1 MKRRLLCLTLLTP
14 IFFGLSGCAS
24 RYTSDCNLAQQ
35 AAAVFVSSLA
45 FAYGS
50 MDRIAQ
56 DAAGCNL

>member
-1 MKRRLLCLTLLTP
+1 MKRRLLCLTLLAP
-14 IFFGLSGCAS
+14 IFLGLPGCAS
-24 RYTSDCNLAQQ
+24 RYSNDCNLAQQ

-56 DAAGCNL
+56 DATGCNL